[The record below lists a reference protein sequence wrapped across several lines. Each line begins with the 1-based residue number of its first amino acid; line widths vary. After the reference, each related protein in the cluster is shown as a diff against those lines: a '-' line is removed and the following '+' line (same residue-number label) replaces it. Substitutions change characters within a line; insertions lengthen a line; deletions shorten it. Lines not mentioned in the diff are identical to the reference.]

1 MRHEMTHS
9 WQATWEDIPASKG
22 QPVAL
27 SCHWFSV
34 LYTEMLN
41 SPWVTFLKLAQSCY
55 SSF

>member
-9 WQATWEDIPASKG
+9 RQATWEDILASKG

-34 LYTEMLN
+34 LYAEMLN
-41 SPWVTFLKLAQSCY
+41 SPWVSFLNLTQSSY
-55 SSF
+55 SSS